1 MPTITIRDESSPG
14 KLLNQFTLD
23 LLTEKVTVREL
34 IRSRVYQEVQD
45 YNAKTGGFYSGLVSP
60 TEAERALN
68 GFKIKAGRKLDWKA
82 QFKAATEAFETNGVL
97 VLVDDRQAETLEE
110 QVVVGPKTRV
120 TFLKLTPLVGG

>member
-1 MPTITIRDESSPG
+1 MPTITIRDEVSPG
-14 KLLNQFTLD
+14 KVLNEFTVE

-45 YNAKTGGFYSGLVSP
+45 YNAKATGHFSGLVSP
-60 TEAERALN
+60 TEAEKTLN
-68 GFKIKAGRKLDWKA
+68 GFRVKPGRKLDWKA
-82 QFKAATEAFETNGVL
+82 QFETATDAFSNNGVL
-97 VLVDDRQAETLEE
+97 VLIDDRQAETLEE